1 MQKCKDS
8 PKGERT
14 QMSTNQ
20 KQIKQCN
27 LCRRE
32 ESLQEGQIRFTM
44 GQTENAQNIKCGGR
58 EKTSGCL
65 YM

>member
-1 MQKCKDS
+1 MQRQPKE

-32 ESLQEGQIRFTM
+32 QSLQKGQICFTM

-58 EKTSGCL
+58 KKTSGCL
-65 YM
+65 